1 MKKRITFGN
10 KRVAYALLVPQFTI
24 IFVFFYW
31 PSAQSFYQA
40 FTLSDPWGQS
50 VKFVWFDNIVQ
61 LFRSP
66 EYYDSIYVT
75 FVFSICT
82 SIIAMSLGLLFAVY
96 ADRVIR
102 GLTAYRSLLIWPYA
116 VAPVIAGALWLFL
129 FHPAYGAVAFA
140 LERGLGLKWDPLL
153 NGVHGMT
160 LVVVA
165 AAWKQISYNFV
176 FFIAGLQAIP
186 RTLIEAAAID
196 GAGPFKRFCT
206 IVLPLL
212 SPITFFL
219 LVMNTVFVFFDTF
232 GIIDGITEGGPGDAT
247 NILVYKI
254 YTDGFL
260 GLDLGSSAAQSLVL
274 MLMVVALTVVQFRYI
289 ERKVHYAD

>member
-1 MKKRITFGN
+1 MRKRITFGN

-31 PSAQSFYQA
+31 PAAQSVYQA

-61 LFRSP
+61 LFGSP
-66 EYYDSIYVT
+66 EYYDSIFVT

-82 SIIAMSLGLLFAVY
+82 SAIAMSLGLLFAVY

-153 NGVHGMT
+153 NSVHGMT

-165 AAWKQISYNFV
+165 TAWKQISYNFV
-176 FFIAGLQAIP
+176 FFMAGLQAIP
-186 RTLIEAAAID
+186 RSLVEAAAID
-196 GAGPFKRFCT
+196 GAGPFKRFLT

-219 LVMNTVFVFFDTF
+219 LVMNIVFVFFDTF
-232 GIIDGITEGGPGDAT
+232 GIIEGITEGGPGDAT

-260 GLDLGSSAAQSLVL
+260 GLDLGSSAAQSVVL

-289 ERKVHYAD
+289 ERKVHYAG

>member
-1 MKKRITFGN
+1 MRKRITFGN

-31 PSAQSFYQA
+31 PAAQSVYQA

-61 LFRSP
+61 LFGSP
-66 EYYDSIYVT
+66 EYYDSISVT

-82 SIIAMSLGLLFAVY
+82 TAIAMSLGLLFAVY

-102 GLTAYRSLLIWPYA
+102 GQTAYRSLFIWPYA

-153 NGVHGMT
+153 NSVHGMT

-176 FFIAGLQAIP
+176 FFMAGLQAIP
-186 RTLIEAAAID
+186 RSLVEAAAID
-196 GAGPFKRFCT
+196 GAGPFKRFLT

-219 LVMNTVFVFFDTF
+219 LVMNIVFVFFDTF
-232 GIIDGITEGGPGDAT
+232 GIIEGITEGGPGDAT

-260 GLDLGSSAAQSLVL
+260 GLDLGSSAAQSVVL

-289 ERKVHYAD
+289 ERKVHYTG